1 MRLGRE
7 SDLEVGN
14 RAYHIV
20 TNLKAGDVPVIET
33 LVLFQNKTVH
43 SEETEIAI
51 LRQYLPQPLS
61 QGEIVDIVRRIVDE
75 VGATDVS
82 QIGMVMREAMAQ
94 LKGQADGRLVN
105 QIVRD
110 ILSH

>member
-14 RAYHIV
+14 RTFRIV

-43 SEETEIAI
+43 REEAEISDLRPVFKHGQAI
-51 LRQYLPQPLS
+51 A
-61 QGEIVDIVRRIVDE
+61 ERIEAQHSSVE
-75 VGATDVS
+75 ERIQHG
-82 QIGMVMREAMAQ
+82 QIGGPGPAAPWT
-94 LKGQADGRLVN
+94 A
-105 QIVRD
+105 
-110 ILSH
+110 